1 MLFTREDLLS
11 GYMQLSLIQDEVTVL
26 LSLAEQN
33 RYFVLDQFLFTLLPQ
48 YPSAQYPPRRPS
60 APFHHQHVPLLR
72 EQFGFE

>member
-11 GYMQLSLIQDEVTVL
+11 GYMQLRLIQDEVTVL

-33 RYFVLDQFLFTLLPQ
+33 RYFVDQFLFTPLLQ

-60 APFHHQHVPLLR
+60 APFHHGNVLRLR

>member
-11 GYMQLSLIQDEVTVL
+11 GYMQLRLIQDEVTVL

-33 RYFVLDQFLFTLLPQ
+33 RYFVDQFLFTPLPQ

-60 APFHHQHVPLLR
+60 APSHHGNVPRLK